1 MCLTN
6 KKVSCFDGEPYF
18 EISKNQPHV
27 MKKLPLKVHL
37 RKWRNEKQPKSGI
50 FKNLKNDVSFILA
63 IQVLRSWVFIFVFG
77 FSYLLRSLL
86 LENDKGEI
94 SKQGELYITLWKG
107 LSFELNGYIAW

>member
-1 MCLTN
+1 
-6 KKVSCFDGEPYF
+6 
-18 EISKNQPHV
+18 

-77 FSYLLRSLL
+77 LSYLLRSLL